1 MKFIHCKGNLLD
13 SPNTAK
19 ISEPFTSSTGLTVG
33 SSGMQGWRLEME
45 DAHIATDMPQR
56 PDHTFVAVF
65 DG

>member
-1 MKFIHCKGNLLD
+1 MD